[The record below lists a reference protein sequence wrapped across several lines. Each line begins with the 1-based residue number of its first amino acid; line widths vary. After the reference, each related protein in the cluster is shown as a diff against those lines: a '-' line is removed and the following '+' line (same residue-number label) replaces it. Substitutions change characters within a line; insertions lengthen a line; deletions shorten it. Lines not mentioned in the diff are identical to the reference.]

1 MKYIFVINGSSSKIE
16 IRREVERQLEELK
29 AKIAERK
36 DTTSVYI
43 TTGVGDATRYVR
55 IYNDLHQKEHVCFV
69 ACGGSG
75 TINEVA
81 SGIVGFPDK
90 ELAIFTGNH
99 VCDVIRYY
107 PDRRFDSISDMLDSP
122 IKKIDVIK
130 VNDDYCL
137 NMCNI
142 GLDAR
147 IAYNVNVLAANN
159 VKDPYRKAIRRG
171 LLIGRYN
178 HVKVVAD
185 GKQVGHNLL
194 TLCSFANGKY
204 IGDGMLG
211 APRSV
216 NDDGLMDI
224 CYLKPMSLL
233 RLIISMK
240 FYREGKH
247 FDTRFISNK
256 FIYLRAKKV
265 QVSCPRIL
273 DICLDGEMSLGSR
286 FDIEILPQAL
296 PLRLPETIE
305 GK

>member
-1 MKYIFVINGSSSKIE
+1 MKYIFVINGSPSKTE
-16 IRREVERQLEELK
+16 IRQAVERQLEELK
-29 AKIAERK
+29 AKIAERN

-43 TTGVGDATRYVR
+43 STGVGDATRYVR

-81 SGIVGFPDK
+81 SGIVGFQNK

-107 PDRRFDSISDMLDSP
+107 PDRKFDSISEIMDSP
-122 IKKIDVIK
+122 VKKIDIIK
-130 VNDDYCL
+130 VNDNYCL

-147 IAYNVNVLAANN
+147 IAYNVNVLTANN
-159 VKDPYRKAIRRG
+159 VKDPYKKAIRRG
-171 LLIGRYN
+171 LLVGRYN
-178 HVKVVAD
+178 YVKVVAD
-185 GKQVGHNLL
+185 GKQIGHNLL
-194 TLCSFANGKY
+194 TLCTFANGKY

-216 NDDGLMDI
+216 NDDGLIDI

-240 FYREGKH
+240 FYREGRH
-247 FDTRFISNK
+247 FDTKFISNK
-256 FIYLRAKKV
+256 FLYRRARKI
-265 QVSCPRIL
+265 QVYSPKIL
-273 DICLDGEMSLGSR
+273 DICLDGEMSLGSSL
-286 FDIEILPQAL
+286 DIEILPNEL
-296 PLRLPETIE
+296 PLRLPKI
-305 GK
+305 K